1 MLVAFREHQELREET
16 TVKGN
21 SFDRLASTC
30 AYIAAA
36 GGILYAFSFVI
47 LYVGGRAPVL
57 GLALSSVFLLVGG
70 LLASLILVAIYRH
83 VHEAE
88 HSLALWALALGLL
101 GALGSTLHAGYDL
114 ANVLHPPSPDV
125 LSASGYPN
133 PIDPRGLVTFG
144 FAGISLFA
152 FAWLIGQGPTLP
164 RNLAPLGYV
173 LAALLV
179 VIYLGRL
186 IILDP
191 TNNIVRL
198 ALAAGVVVNTIW
210 YVRLGG
216 AFRKPGA
223 S

>member
-1 MLVAFREHQELREET
+1 
-16 TVKGN
+16 VKGN
-21 SFDRLASTC
+21 SFDRFASTS
-30 AYIAAA
+30 AYVAAV

-47 LYVGGRAPVL
+47 LYVGGRAPKV
-57 GLALSSVFLLVGG
+57 GLALSSIFLLLGG

-83 VHEAE
+83 VGEVE
-88 HSLALWALALGLL
+88 PSLALWALASGLL

-114 ANVLHPPSPDV
+114 ANVLHPPTPDV
-125 LSASGYPN
+125 LAAGGYPN
-133 PIDPRGLVTFG
+133 PVDPRGLVTFG
-144 FAGISLFA
+144 FAGISLVA
-152 FAWLIGQGPTLP
+152 FAWLIRRGSTLP
-164 RNLAPLGYV
+164 RNLAPLGYA

-216 AFRKPGA
+216 AFRKTGA
-223 S
+223 T

>member
-57 GLALSSVFLLVGG
+57 GLALSSVFLLLGG
-70 LLASLILVAIYRH
+70 LLASVILVAIYRH
-83 VHEAE
+83 VLEVE
-88 HSLALWALALGLL
+88 RSLALWALALGLL

-125 LSASGYPN
+125 LAASGYPN
-133 PIDPRGLVTFG
+133 PIDPPPGCTFHPRC
-144 FAGISLFA
+144 AEA
-152 FAWLIGQGPTLP
+152 MPACRERAPVALID
-164 RNLAPLGYV
+164 AH
-173 LAALLV
+173 
-179 VIYLGRL
+179 GRVECHL
-186 IILDP
+186 YDS
-191 TNNIVRL
+191 
-198 ALAAGVVVNTIW
+198 GV
-210 YVRLGG
+210 
-216 AFRKPGA
+216 